1 MTYNVSIE
9 FIFLGSL
16 QTMVNDDNNKTDS
29 IVPESDDRIGRGGV
43 YMSRPVSRDSNSSNQ
58 DNLTPEDGISWHKIS
73 NPLLIITV
81 IGLIYL
87 VLAQDAELSKLQER
101 FDVLETNVIT
111 TDINSNFKEQ
121 DLKLD
126 KHWSEIK
133 KLWGIAYDRNR
144 KSIENIKTTL
154 EYQKQDLA
162 SIGKKIEKSNKSMS
176 SLVSSSLATKLEVN
190 DLIAK
195 YGSKPSKG
203 VEIRI
208 LENEKAIKAI
218 DAHRLIINRDI
229 QQLKSQLNSKTN

>member
-1 MTYNVSIE
+1 
-9 FIFLGSL
+9 
-16 QTMVNDDNNKTDS
+16 MVNDDSNKTDS

-43 YMSRPVSRDSNSSNQ
+43 YINRPVSRDLSSSNQ
-58 DNLTPEDGISWHKIS
+58 ENLTPEDGISWHKIS
-73 NPLLIITV
+73 NPFLIITV
-81 IGLIYL
+81 VGLIYL
-87 VLAQDAELSKLQER
+87 VFVQDAELRKLQER

-111 TDINSNFKEQ
+111 TDINSNLKEQ

-133 KLWGIAYDRNR
+133 KLWGIAYDRNS
-144 KSIENIKTTL
+144 KSIKKIKTTL

-162 SIGKKIEKSNKSMS
+162 SISKKMEKSNKSMN
-176 SLVSSSLATKLEVN
+176 SLVNSSLATKLEVN

-229 QQLKSQLNSKTN
+229 QQLKSQLNSKIN

>member
-1 MTYNVSIE
+1 MAYNVSIE
-9 FIFLGSL
+9 FIFLGSS

-43 YMSRPVSRDSNSSNQ
+43 YINRPVSRDLSSSNQ
-58 DNLTPEDGISWHKIS
+58 DNLTSEDGISWHKIS
-73 NPLLIITV
+73 NPFLIITV
-81 IGLIYL
+81 VGLIYL
-87 VLAQDAELSKLQER
+87 VFVQDAELNKLQER

-133 KLWGIAYDRNR
+133 KLWGIAYDRNS
-144 KSIENIKTTL
+144 KSIKKIKTTL

-162 SIGKKIEKSNKSMS
+162 SISKKMEKSNKSMN
-176 SLVSSSLATKLEVN
+176 SLVNSSLATKLEVN
-190 DLIAK
+190 DLVAK
-195 YGSKPSKG
+195 YGSKPSKD

-208 LENEKAIKAI
+208 LENEKAIEAI
-218 DAHRLIINRDI
+218 DAHRLVINRDI
-229 QQLKSQLNSKTN
+229 QQLKSQLNIKPD